1 MKLGRYGI
9 TGKELT
15 ELFDAN
21 DGALKRL
28 IPEGQKFDENFQDY
42 LAFELIR
49 HKLNRM
55 NSIRG
60 MSVQGSEV
68 TTKLTTFSP
77 AEQEA
82 LNELFPRL
90 KNYTMS
96 QLHNLTPQIAKVI
109 LSDLEKGIKPEKP
122 KKQTGRFK
130 R

>member
-1 MKLGRYGI
+1 
-9 TGKELT
+9 
-15 ELFDAN
+15 
-21 DGALKRL
+21 
-28 IPEGQKFDENFQDY
+28 
-42 LAFELIR
+42 
-49 HKLNRM
+49 M

-77 AEQEA
+77 MEQEA

-109 LSDLEKGIKPEKP
+109 LSDLEKGIKQEKP
-122 KKQTGRFK
+122 KKRTGRFK

>member
-1 MKLGRYGI
+1 
-9 TGKELT
+9 
-15 ELFDAN
+15 
-21 DGALKRL
+21 
-28 IPEGQKFDENFQDY
+28 
-42 LAFELIR
+42 
-49 HKLNRM
+49 M

-109 LSDLEKGIKPEKP
+109 LSDLEKGIKQEKP
-122 KKQTGRFK
+122 KKRTGRFE